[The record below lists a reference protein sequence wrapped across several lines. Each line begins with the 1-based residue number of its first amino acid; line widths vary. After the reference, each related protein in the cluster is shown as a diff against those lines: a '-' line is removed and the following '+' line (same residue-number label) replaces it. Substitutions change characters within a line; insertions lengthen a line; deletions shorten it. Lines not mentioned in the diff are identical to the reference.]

1 MSMPYVYS
9 IKDEADILTKLS
21 SDLDNFRRFYSL
33 KEENVNETILVRFVA
48 PQISA
53 YEDYRF
59 YLLKNSV
66 KKPLAPN
73 RYYRPDYVSYDE
85 YDTINYW
92 ALLLFLNDIPTIED
106 FEVEEI
112 YVPTPASLI
121 EISNDILYK
130 DLLHEIVPLTDL
142 PPKPTSPLYS
152 RVQVKPKYVIP
163 TKSTVPFVPSS
174 LYYNRESF
182 TIDVVLARQRY
193 VDLQFEPVPNSLD
206 LKVQDSPNFIY
217 GKHYIMI
224 RGNKGNNRLTWDSRL
239 INNGVGLNSVLV
251 EGVQFEIS
259 YARKVP
265 ITS

>member
-21 SDLDNFRRFYSL
+21 SDLDNFRRFYSM
-33 KEENVNETILVRFVA
+33 KEENENESILIQFVA
-48 PQISA
+48 PKISA
-53 YEDYRF
+53 FEDYRF

-66 KKPLAPN
+66 KKPLASN

-85 YDTINYW
+85 YETINYW

-112 YVPTPASLI
+112 FVPTAASLI
-121 EISNDILYK
+121 DVSNDILTK

-142 PPKPTSPLYS
+142 PPKATAPLYS

-163 TKSTVPFVPSS
+163 TTPVVPFIPVT

-182 TIDVVLARQRY
+182 TIDVVIARQRY
-193 VDLQFEPVPNSLD
+193 IDLQFEPVANSVD
-206 LKVQDSPNFIY
+206 LKVKDSPNFIY
-217 GKHYIMI
+217 GKHYAII
-224 RGNKGNNRLTWDSRL
+224 RGSKGNNRLTWDARQ

-251 EGVQFEIS
+251 EGVQFEVS

-265 ITS
+265 TIA